1 MDKKSHCGTLALG
14 ACYRLRVPGSPK
26 VPVTETVTVGV
37 TETESVSALEPA
49 PDAGRRAPDRLAKR
63 DPVARRSRG
72 WLAFLFGAAL
82 VLRMVPALPPT
93 VGSNEFVV
101 TDDPPYHLLRVARLL
116 ADPPGPGDPDPLV
129 AHPHKAVACWP
140 WGFDWLLALV
150 TAPVAGSPPDP
161 RAIALAASLVIP
173 WLGALAIAC
182 LIAFGRLVAPR
193 HAVLIG
199 AGLLCLLP
207 AHLDYSFFGRVDH
220 HVLEPLVPLLA
231 LTGPLRA
238 HGSTPRTGLLG
249 VLASGA
255 AAGVS
260 FALFPAALPIAASCV
275 VVGGGL
281 LLARRPGL
289 AALYGLVA
297 FASTV
302 ASLAASP
309 HPGEWVFYS
318 PSLLQVTLMAVLLA
332 GLGTGSAAGRLGTRA
347 AGARLAWGAFGTAAA
362 GFLALA
368 VLDGFRLA
376 LAQGT
381 QYLQGWNLAALSF
394 ESQPVWADVGRAGT
408 LATWLWPLAVVG
420 VGRWLWV
427 APGEFGQ
434 DIAPRRAAAFL
445 AVLLLGPAL
454 LQRRF
459 LVAASPFLALA
470 VGEVLGWLWTA
481 CGRAAEGWRLAGR
494 IALAGGVLAALAP
507 SIRHVA
513 TLEPLSAMDRAMTR
527 AARAL
532 AATPGDPGSPGR
544 GVLAPW
550 SHGHVFQ
557 WEARLPTVCDNFF
570 GPPENDAALRRC
582 LSLLYE
588 QDEARAASLLREME
602 IAFVVLEP
610 PHPDQVRAEAPL
622 IGLDPDTL
630 VTREGAFRPAFATT
644 LWGRLGLFARAA
656 RPGDP
661 GPAGTRFAGRFRKA
675 RRDTGAVE
683 AEVLLFSVD
692 PGPTP

>member
-1 MDKKSHCGTLALG
+1 M
-14 ACYRLRVPGSPK
+14 
-26 VPVTETVTVGV
+26 TVAATK
-37 TETESVSALEPA
+37 TESVSVPKPK
-49 PDAGRRAPDRLAKR
+49 PDPGRLVPDRLAKR
-63 DPVARRSRG
+63 GPGIRHRRG

-82 VLRMVPALPPT
+82 VLRMVPALSPT
-93 VGSNEFVV
+93 VGPGDFVV

-116 ADPPGPGDPDPLV
+116 AGPQEPGAPDPLV
-129 AHPHKAVACWP
+129 AHPHGAVACWP

-150 TAPVAGSPPDP
+150 AGPVAGSPPDP
-161 RAIALAASLVIP
+161 RDIALAASFVIC
-173 WLGALAIAC
+173 WLGALAIPC
-182 LIAFGRLVAPR
+182 LIALGRLVVSR
-193 HAVLIG
+193 RAVLIG

-220 HVLEPLVPLLA
+220 HVIEPLIPLLA
-231 LTGPLRA
+231 LAGPLSARRSGSRA
-238 HGSTPRTGLLG
+238 GLLR

-255 AAGVS
+255 AAGAS
-260 FALFPAALPIAASCV
+260 FALFPAALLVAASSV
-275 VVGGGL
+275 VVGGGF

-289 AALYGLVA
+289 AAPYGLA
-297 FASTV
+297 ALASTV

-309 HPGEWVFYS
+309 HPGQWVFYS
-318 PSLLQVTLMAVLLA
+318 PSLLQVTLMGLLVT
-332 GLGTGSAAGRLGTRA
+332 GLLTASGAGRSGVRTGGT
-347 AGARLAWGAFGTAAA
+347 RLAWGASGAAMGGLLTLSVCE
-362 GFLALA
+362 GFREALVRGVQYFQGSDIAALAL
-368 VLDGFRLA
+368 
-376 LAQGT
+376 
-381 QYLQGWNLAALSF
+381 
-394 ESQPVWADVGRAGT
+394 ESQPLWADVGRTGV

-420 VGRWLWV
+420 VGRWLRV
-427 APGEFGQ
+427 APGEPGQ
-434 DIAPRRAAAFL
+434 DIAARRAAATL

-454 LQRRF
+454 FQRRF
-459 LVAASPFLALA
+459 LVAASPLLALA
-470 VGEVLGWLWTA
+470 VGESLGWLWTA
-481 CGRAAEGWRLAGR
+481 CGRAGERWRLLGR
-494 IALAGGVLAALAP
+494 IVLVGGVLAALAP

-532 AATPGDPGSPGR
+532 AATSGDPRSWPGGPASPPRR

-557 WEARLPTVCDNFF
+557 WEAGLPTVCDNFF

-588 QDEARAASLLREME
+588 RDEARAASLLREME
-602 IAFVVLEP
+602 VAFVVLEP

-661 GPAGTRFAGRFRKA
+661 GPAGTHFAGRFREA

-683 AEVLLFSVD
+683 AEVLLFTVD
-692 PGPTP
+692 PGRTP